1 MNSTWRKAR
10 SFDSTVQLLLVN
22 QLTINLGF
30 YMLMPYL
37 AAHLSGSLALGA
49 WAVGLILGMRNLSQ
63 QGMFLIGGMLADRLG
78 HRPLII
84 AGCALRTVGFAG
96 LAVADSLPGLLAA
109 SAATGLA
116 GALFNPAV
124 RAYLAAEAGE
134 RRVEAF
140 ALFNVFYQAGVLL
153 GPLIGL
159 ALTAVAFPVTCAVAA
174 ALFAVLTL
182 LQLRRLPVRE
192 RASGGQEATWR
203 EQAATVLRN
212 RPFWL
217 FAAAMTGSYVLSFQM
232 YLALPLETKRLVG
245 DGVYGIAATSAL
257 FVVSGLVALAGQMR
271 ITAWCQRT
279 WTPHRCLVAG
289 LALMAV
295 AFLPPALTSST
306 VPARGGWGAVLV
318 MVPLVVCA
326 GLLAAATAVLYPFE
340 MDTIVALS
348 GGRWVATHYGLY
360 NTVCGIGITMGNL
373 ATGAVV
379 DAGRHTGFAALP
391 WVVLALVG
399 AGCATA
405 VAALAR
411 GGHLGVTA
419 PAAVRA

>member
-10 SFDSTVQLLLVN
+10 SFDTTVRLLMVN

-49 WAVGLILGMRNLSQ
+49 WAVGLVLGMRNLSQ
-63 QGMFLIGGMLADRLG
+63 QGMFLIGGMLADRFG
-78 HRPLII
+78 CRRLII
-84 AGCALRTVGFAG
+84 AGCALRTVGFG
-96 LAVADSLPGLLAA
+96 VLAVADALPGLLAA

-159 ALTAVAFPVTCAVAA
+159 ALTAVSFPVTCAVAS

-182 LQLRRLPVRE
+182 VQARRLPARE
-192 RASGGQEATWR
+192 RTTAREEATWR
-203 EQAATVLRN
+203 QQAGTVLRN
-212 RPFWL
+212 RSFRL
-217 FAAAMTGSYVLSFQM
+217 FAAAMTGSYVLSFQV
-232 YLALPLETKRLVG
+232 YLALPLEATRLVG
-245 DGVYGIAATSAL
+245 DGAYGTAATSVL

-271 ITAWCQRT
+271 ITAWCRRT

-289 LALMAV
+289 LTLMAV
-295 AFLPPALTSST
+295 AFLPPAFTASA
-306 VPARGGWGAVLV
+306 VPAPGGWGAVLV
-318 MVPLVVCA
+318 MVPLVACA

-360 NTVCGIGITMGNL
+360 NTVCGIGITVGNL
-373 ATGAVV
+373 STGAVL
-379 DAGRHTGFAALP
+379 DIGRHTGFAALP

-411 GGHLGVTA
+411 GGHLGVAT